1 MSKQEKF
8 IDSIK
13 DAAIET
19 QNKYNIFASVTIS
32 QAILESGWGES
43 SLAKTYN
50 NLFGIKALRDWD
62 GPVANMDTK
71 EWTENGIVTV
81 KQPFRVYSSWAESI
95 LDHGRF
101 SKKEWYIE
109 AGVFKATNCKEQ
121 IQAIFN
127 GGYCTD
133 PNYVTKVLKII
144 NDYNLKK
151 FDNMK
156 GSNNM
161 IIGIDMGHPLTG
173 GGTGAVGIRKETDC
187 NREVGKKVIEKLK
200 ALGHTVVNCTTD
212 YAKTQAQSLQDRVNL
227 ANKQFLDLFVSIHF
241 NSGGGYG
248 TEVYTW
254 GGKEFTQA
262 RNVLNNIVNLGYRNR
277 GIKDGSNLFVIR
289 HSKAKAMLIEC
300 SFIDSAYDMNRYNAE
315 DLANAIVTG
324 LVGETVK
331 VKNQTKTNYTV
342 QYCLE
347 FQKWYNSTTKTR
359 APLKEDGI
367 YGPATEK
374 ALQTITSIVRE
385 F

>member
-1 MSKQEKF
+1 
-8 IDSIK
+8 
-13 DAAIET
+13 
-19 QNKYNIFASVTIS
+19 
-32 QAILESGWGES
+32 
-43 SLAKTYN
+43 
-50 NLFGIKALRDWD
+50 
-62 GPVANMDTK
+62 
-71 EWTENGIVTV
+71 
-81 KQPFRVYSSWAESI
+81 
-95 LDHGRF
+95 
-101 SKKEWYIE
+101 
-109 AGVFKATNCKEQ
+109 
-121 IQAIFN
+121 
-127 GGYCTD
+127 
-133 PNYVTKVLKII
+133 
-144 NDYNLKK
+144 
-151 FDNMK
+151 
-156 GSNNM
+156 M

-254 GGKEFTQA
+254 RGKEFTQA

-289 HSKAKAMLIEC
+289 NSKAKAMLIEC
-300 SFIDSAYDMNRYNAE
+300 SFLDSREDMNKYNAE
-315 DLANAIVTG
+315 DLANAIVKG

-331 VKNQTKTNYTV
+331 VKNGTKTKYTV

-347 FQKWYNSTTKTR
+347 FQKWYNATTKTR
-359 APLKEDGI
+359 AQLVEDGI